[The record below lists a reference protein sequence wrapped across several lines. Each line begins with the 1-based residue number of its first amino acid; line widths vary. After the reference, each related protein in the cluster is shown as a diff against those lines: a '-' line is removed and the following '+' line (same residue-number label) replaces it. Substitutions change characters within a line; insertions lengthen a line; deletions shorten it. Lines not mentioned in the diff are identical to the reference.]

1 MASRR
6 SITPRAIPV
15 KCDSTPSE
23 AAIAPR
29 RGGRPTTRGSYPT
42 KISTKIT
49 AAATMKAV
57 IWLRVTLDAHTPT
70 AASPATRRAAPK
82 YCAIRT
88 PTSSFAPSA
97 RPSGIVSVSA
107 SAVSRNSTWP
117 AYFPTSS
124 SSSVTGCAS
133 RMYAVGWSNNA
144 LSSRRAMV
152 RIAFISRLGCALGEL
167 LEQVLQ
173 APRGLVQLVQRPAAR
188 FGERED
194 LGPEVPRPVGRERER
209 DAPVRGAILGR
220 DLADARQLGERRR
233 HTVPRRLDGD
243 LDRPLGLADQ
253 PVYGPVGHDPA
264 AADDE
269 QPGAR
274 VLHLGEHVGGE
285 DHRTGLAELGDQA
298 PDLDALVRIESFGG
312 LVEHEQVGAVQDGL
326 REPDSLAEAL
336 GQLADGPVVDG
347 LEAGPGDGVV
357 DGLAAGGPPELPPI
371 RDEREVFRH
380 HHVT

>member
-70 AASPATRRAAPK
+70 AASPAMRRAAPR

-107 SAVSRNSTWP
+107 SAISRNSTWP

-124 SSSVTGCAS
+124 SSSVMGCAS
-133 RMYAVGWSNNA
+133 TT
-144 LSSRRAMV
+144 SS
-152 RIAFISRLGCALGEL
+152 
-167 LEQVLQ
+167 
-173 APRGLVQLVQRPAAR
+173 
-188 FGERED
+188 
-194 LGPEVPRPVGRERER
+194 VP
-209 DAPVRGAILGR
+209 
-220 DLADARQLGERRR
+220 
-233 HTVPRRLDGD
+233 
-243 LDRPLGLADQ
+243 
-253 PVYGPVGHDPA
+253 
-264 AADDE
+264 
-269 QPGAR
+269 AR
-274 VLHLGEHVGGE
+274 VSSASARIVTAET
-285 DHRTGLAELGDQA
+285 RTSSSHGSKSSIGRS
-298 PDLDALVRIESFGG
+298 DAVW
-312 LVEHEQVGAVQDGL
+312 
-326 REPDSLAEAL
+326 
-336 GQLADGPVVDG
+336 
-347 LEAGPGDGVV
+347 
-357 DGLAAGGPPELPPI
+357 
-371 RDEREVFRH
+371 
-380 HHVT
+380 

>member
-1 MASRR
+1 
-6 SITPRAIPV
+6 
-15 KCDSTPSE
+15 
-23 AAIAPR
+23 
-29 RGGRPTTRGSYPT
+29 
-42 KISTKIT
+42 
-49 AAATMKAV
+49 
-57 IWLRVTLDAHTPT
+57 
-70 AASPATRRAAPK
+70 
-82 YCAIRT
+82 
-88 PTSSFAPSA
+88 
-97 RPSGIVSVSA
+97 
-107 SAVSRNSTWP
+107 
-117 AYFPTSS
+117 
-124 SSSVTGCAS
+124 
-133 RMYAVGWSNNA
+133 MYAVGWSNNA

-188 FGERED
+188 LGGCED

-285 DHRTGLAELGDQA
+285 DHRASLAELADQT
-298 PDLDALVRIESFGG
+298 PDLDALVRIEIRRLIGELGKARTVILSTHV
-312 LVEHEQVGAVQDGL
+312 LSEVQHTCSRLLIISRG
-326 REPDSLAEAL
+326 RIV
-336 GQLADGPVVDG
+336 ADGPVDRLIRQAEGAVEIAV
-347 LEAGPGDGVV
+347 EAAGDGVAAALAQLPGV
-357 DGLAAGGPPELPPI
+357 RQVAPQDRTADGRVALTLTADRTRDLRPEI
-371 RDEREVFRH
+371 FA
-380 HHVT
+380 T